1 VFTHLT
7 LALSTPPSLAIP
19 SPLEAAEGWAVGVA
33 VLIAPSL
40 WLAFRS
46 HSVMGHWLRYF
57 AQWHRSAW
65 WIALSGSVSM
75 SVGAFAL
82 LAALPIW
89 QQRWDAWYLDAQSR
103 VASDLNPLI
112 WLSATQA
119 QLAQLLRVGSVV
131 LIVVGV
137 VMAVAGIWRYHK
149 TILMRRA
156 PVAATTEWMM
166 APTASRAGQPPTSAR
181 QTGKFLN

>member
-1 VFTHLT
+1 MIHLT
-7 LALSTPPSLAIP
+7 LALSAPPSLAIP
-19 SPLEAAEGWAVGVA
+19 SPLDAGEGWAVGIA

-46 HSVMGHWLRYF
+46 HSILGHWLRYF

-65 WIALSGSVSM
+65 WIAFSGSVAM
-75 SVGAFAL
+75 AAGTFTL

-89 QQRWDAWYLDAQSR
+89 QQRWDAWYLDAQTR
-103 VASDLNPLI
+103 VASNLNPLI
-112 WLSATQA
+112 WLNNTQA
-119 QLAQLLRVGSVV
+119 QLAQLLSGGSVV

-137 VMAVAGIWRYHK
+137 IMSAVGIWRYHK

-166 APTASRAGQPPTSAR
+166 APNASRAGQAPPSTR